1 MKLEKRQ
8 TIKTVVCMV
17 HKSKKRRENQFLSR
31 KSRYQAQTCNS
42 HRTFSISHW
51 ISIAFCHRLTNNSNN
66 ISTHT
71 HTKTSISINEKRKR
85 GGEKAPSLNKYFH
98 SQSANIRKL
107 LLNSGSREL
116 ATKMN
121 VDRCG
126 EKNRINPLSAGFVAR
141 PMVFAFCFREKI
153 IVDLFGGWH
162 CGRSILDTTRKIGYL
177 AWCGLIWSFSRFC
190 GWINQVYH
198 SLAFRQK
205 NWFFFGESV

>member
-1 MKLEKRQ
+1 MQSAKKCHSDDKKNKPCWTKLEKRQ

-116 ATKMN
+116 ATEMN

-126 EKNRINPLSAGFVAR
+126 EKIALTHWVPGLLPGQWYLLFV
-141 PMVFAFCFREKI
+141 
-153 IVDLFGGWH
+153 L
-162 CGRSILDTTRKIGYL
+162 GRK
-177 AWCGLIWSFSRFC
+177 
-190 GWINQVYH
+190 
-198 SLAFRQK
+198 
-205 NWFFFGESV
+205 